1 MTGVYTDV
9 LVGGRWEVG
18 GSPTSM
24 PGSFWN
30 MGGNIPLCPQL
41 LEIWKT
47 NAILVFIILLIK
59 TFFQKHT
66 SNDYLFF
73 IGDYKDILPVLYLL
87 SLTHWGWHTH

>member
-1 MTGVYTDV
+1 
-9 LVGGRWEVG
+9 
-18 GSPTSM
+18 
-24 PGSFWN
+24 
-30 MGGNIPLCPQL
+30 MGGGGESYQYARVFLEYGGKYPPLPSAL
-41 LEIWKT
+41 GNLENKI

-59 TFFQKHT
+59 TFLQKHT